1 MSFLF
6 VKPQFY
12 GSIVFENS
20 AIQIGPKLLRPVD
33 FLALVMEVDMK
44 TLLIL
49 ERLLLFVTTNAHI
62 DVEVGEILLNINDK
76 KEKFAFIQRVK

>member
-20 AIQIGPKLLRPVD
+20 GIQIGPKLLRPV
-33 FLALVMEVDMK
+33 VMEVDMM

-76 KEKFAFIQRVK
+76 KEKFAFILRVK

>member
-1 MSFLF
+1 M
-6 VKPQFY
+6 
-12 GSIVFENS
+12 
-20 AIQIGPKLLRPVD
+20 
-33 FLALVMEVDMK
+33 M

-76 KEKFAFIQRVK
+76 KEKFAFILRVK